1 MEYFLF
7 LFLLATPVSGIKV
20 GHLNRTCLLLSAVN
34 RVSPVTKQYHA
45 IPWNTFQYHTTPC
58 NTKQYHTILC
68 NTFNSIFN
76 NNMVSLTQGMAGAR
90 SLNCYHPPVSLV
102 GRFRLGGQVLLGIE
116 NLSLAPR
123 WAETISTT
131 KALVTQ

>member
-1 MEYFLF
+1 MHWWPTGHWWYTKRYFFVL
-7 LFLLATPVSGIKV
+7 IQC
-20 GHLNRTCLLLSAVN
+20 GHSAVLLNRDES
-34 RVSPVTKQYHA
+34 S
-45 IPWNTFQYHTTPC
+45 
-58 NTKQYHTILC
+58 
-68 NTFNSIFN
+68 
-76 NNMVSLTQGMAGAR
+76 R

>member
-1 MEYFLF
+1 MNK
-7 LFLLATPVSGIKV
+7 LLVGNKCDLTNKKV
-20 GHLNRTCLLLSAVN
+20 GRTRKYFGENQCMLLDECPAELELFAFG
-34 RVSPVTKQYHA
+34 PV
-45 IPWNTFQYHTTPC
+45 
-58 NTKQYHTILC
+58 
-68 NTFNSIFN
+68 
-76 NNMVSLTQGMAGAR
+76 
-90 SLNCYHPPVSLV
+90 LNCYHSPVSLV

>member
-1 MEYFLF
+1 MM
-7 LFLLATPVSGIKV
+7 VV
-20 GHLNRTCLLLSAVN
+20 DVVAVI
-34 RVSPVTKQYHA
+34 VDV
-45 IPWNTFQYHTTPC
+45 
-58 NTKQYHTILC
+58 
-68 NTFNSIFN
+68 
-76 NNMVSLTQGMAGAR
+76 VVVDVVDVDVVAR

>member
-1 MEYFLF
+1 MLAA
-7 LFLLATPVSGIKV
+7 LLTCNSTP
-20 GHLNRTCLLLSAVN
+20 
-34 RVSPVTKQYHA
+34 
-45 IPWNTFQYHTTPC
+45 
-58 NTKQYHTILC
+58 TILK
-68 NTFNSIFN
+68 
-76 NNMVSLTQGMAGAR
+76 QEED
-90 SLNCYHPPVSLV
+90 HPVPKLLPSASVTV